1 MEKLEKKI
9 KLDRRAV
16 RSKRLILGAL
26 RELLLEKGYKKI
38 TVTDIVERADIGRA
52 TFYAHFEDKEDLGR
66 YLFEQLMLQIEQEI
80 QDILDDGDTKACVS
94 QTLLP
99 SRALFRI
106 AEEKHLW
113 FKMNADHPEIGLG
126 MLVKPLVRRLRNQVL
141 EMGVSLSSDKIPL
154 QIAATYL
161 VSALVSLLTDWVMDD
176 MPSPPETMDRA
187 YQSLAEPTL
196 MLLFDL

>member
-66 YLFEQLMLQIEQEI
+66 YLFDQLMLQIEQEI
-80 QDILDDGDTKACVS
+80 VLD
-94 QTLLP
+94 
-99 SRALFRI
+99 
-106 AEEKHLW
+106 
-113 FKMNADHPEIGLG
+113 
-126 MLVKPLVRRLRNQVL
+126 
-141 EMGVSLSSDKIPL
+141 L
-154 QIAATYL
+154 Q
-161 VSALVSLLTDWVMDD
+161 M
-176 MPSPPETMDRA
+176 ER
-187 YQSLAEPTL
+187 
-196 MLLFDL
+196 